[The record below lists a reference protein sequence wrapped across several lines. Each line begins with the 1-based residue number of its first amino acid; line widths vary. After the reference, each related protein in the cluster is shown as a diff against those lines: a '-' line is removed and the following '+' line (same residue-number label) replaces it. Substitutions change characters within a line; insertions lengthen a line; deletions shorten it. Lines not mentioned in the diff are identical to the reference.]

1 MEFVGGSDLGHCK
14 LFLMEGSLGAA
25 PGAIR
30 RSSSDGGYKGRL
42 TVPAGLGIAAAGAAR
57 VLLVQYLVLI
67 AFFAFVD
74 CAVGI
79 MSAETSHQAHSG
91 QMQVDVKFQGSQRQ
105 QLHLQAQEDT
115 GDVLEHRKVNVVQHS
130 SRGKT
135 VMTIQGSNGR
145 QLSSRSSSYESL
157 GRRESGA
164 GSSILVE
171 LVHRDAPNS
180 PFRKLPG
187 SLFTTSREDLHREML
202 RRDTAR
208 VQTLM
213 TRVAAGSSST
223 SWNSTIT
230 RGTKSANGSSS
241 TLQSSVRSG
250 INAGSFEYSMTI
262 HVTRLFSLRFSQKQ
276 SR

>member
-1 MEFVGGSDLGHCK
+1 
-14 LFLMEGSLGAA
+14 MEGPLGAA

-30 RSSSDGGYKGRL
+30 RSSSDGGYRGRMA
-42 TVPAGLGIAAAGAAR
+42 VPAGLGIAAAGAAR

-67 AFFAFVD
+67 AFFAFVER
-74 CAVGI
+74 AVGI
-79 MSAETSHQAHSG
+79 MSVETSHQAHYG
-91 QMQVDVKFQGSQRQ
+91 QMQVDVKFLGSQRQ
-105 QLHLQAQEDT
+105 QLHLQAQEET
-115 GDVLEHRKVNVVQHS
+115 VDVLEHPKVNVVQQETYS
-130 SRGKT
+130 SRETT
-135 VMTIQGSNGR
+135 VMTIQGNNGR

-157 GRRESGA
+157 ARRKSGA

-180 PFRKLPG
+180 PLRKFSG

-213 TRVAAGSSST
+213 TRIAAGSSST

-230 RGTKSANGSSS
+230 RVTKSANGSSS
-241 TLQSSVRSG
+241 TLQSPVRSG
-250 INAGSFEYSMTI
+250 INAEIGEYFMTI
-262 HVTRLFSLRFSQKQ
+262 QVTRFLSLRFSQKQ
-276 SR
+276 ISLG

>member
-1 MEFVGGSDLGHCK
+1 
-14 LFLMEGSLGAA
+14 MEGPLGAA

-30 RSSSDGGYKGRL
+30 RSSSDGGYRGRMA
-42 TVPAGLGIAAAGAAR
+42 VPAGLGNAAAGAAR

-67 AFFAFVD
+67 AFFAFVER
-74 CAVGI
+74 AVGKTLV
-79 MSAETSHQAHSG
+79 ETSHQAHHG
-91 QMQVDVKFQGSQRQ
+91 QVQVDVKFLGSQRQ
-105 QLHLQAQEDT
+105 QLHLQAQED
-115 GDVLEHRKVNVVQHS
+115 VLEHPKVNLVQQETYS
-130 SRGKT
+130 SRETT

-157 GRRESGA
+157 AQRESGA

-180 PFRKLPG
+180 PFRKSSG
-187 SLFTTSREDLHREML
+187 SLFTTSLKDLHREML

-213 TRVAAGSSST
+213 TRIAAGSSST

-230 RGTKSANGSSS
+230 RMTKSANGLLS
-241 TLQSSVRSG
+241 TLQSPVRSG
-250 INAGSFEYSMTI
+250 TNAGIGEYFMTI
-262 HVTRLFSLRFSQKQ
+262 QVIRLSSLRFSQKQ
-276 SR
+276 ISLG